1 MRTRTQIRRWLAA
14 AGLMAMACA
23 TLLAQS
29 APAALDRVVA
39 VVNNQAILSSDVDN
53 EMRLSA
59 LEPRGRDEGDPTP
72 QDALQDLIS
81 RALIRQQIRQEEVP
95 TASQAND
102 QVQTR
107 LDELRRELPACVRM
121 HCSTDEG
128 WKAFLSQ
135 HGLTQK
141 QVENYLRMR
150 LEILA
155 FIEERFRQGIRIPR
169 EDVEKFYSDTLVPQY
184 RNGGAPSLT
193 KVAPRIEEILL
204 QEQAN
209 ALFGAW
215 LDNLRKQGDVE
226 ILDPALESP
235 SKNDSGKAGRP

>member
-23 TLLAQS
+23 PLLAQS

-72 QDALQDLIS
+72 QNALQDLIS
-81 RALIRQQIRQEEVP
+81 RALIRQQIRQEELP
-95 TASQAND
+95 AARPAND
-102 QVQTR
+102 RVQTR
-107 LDELRRELPACVRM
+107 LGELRRELPACVRL

-128 WKAFLSQ
+128 WKTFLSQ
-135 HGLTQK
+135 HRLTQK

-169 EDVEKFYSDTLVPQY
+169 EDVEKYYTDTLVPQY
-184 RNGGAPSLT
+184 RNGGAPPLT
-193 KVAPRIEEILL
+193 SVAPRIEEILL
-204 QEQAN
+204 QDQVN

-226 ILDPALESP
+226 ILDPALESA
-235 SKNDSGKAGRP
+235 SKNDAGKAGRP